1 MMWDLLI
8 VGAGPAGITAAIY
21 AARKRLH
28 TVVVSRD
35 IGGQAAASWD
45 VENYTGYQMITGP
58 ELAAKFKEH
67 LEKFGLPV
75 HEGETVMRVA
85 TDGSG
90 FLVQTERGEYRAR
103 TVIVASG
110 RTPRRLGVPGE
121 EEFRN
126 RGVTWCAT
134 CDGPLFAGQ
143 RVAVVGGGNAGFDAA
158 LQLLKIA
165 SSVTVIDVAERLR
178 ADPVMVEKARAGGAE
193 LLFPATVQRIIGDQ
207 FVTGIEVVT
216 ADGLRTLPVEGVF
229 VEIGSTAVSDFVEKA
244 ARNAAGELLVNPRCE
259 TDVPGLFAAGD
270 VTDVFSKQIV
280 VACGEGAKAAIA
292 AAEYVGRLS

>member
-1 MMWDLLI
+1 MRDLII

-21 AARKRLH
+21 AARKRLD
-28 TVVVSRD
+28 TLVVSRD

-45 VENYTGYQMITGP
+45 VENYTGYQFITGP

-67 LEKFGLPV
+67 LDRFGLPV
-75 HEGETVMRVA
+75 HEGETVRRVA
-85 TDGSG
+85 RAQTGFTVETDRD
-90 FLVQTERGEYRAR
+90 TYTAR

-110 RTPRRLGVPGE
+110 RSPRKLGVPGE

-165 SSVTVIDVAERLR
+165 SAVTIIEVSDRLR
-178 ADPVMVEKARAGGAE
+178 ADPIMVEKARAAGAE
-193 LLFPATVQRIIGDQ
+193 VLLSTTVERILGDR
-207 FVTGIEVVT
+207 FVTGIEVSSAGT
-216 ADGLRTLPVEGVF
+216 KRLLPVEGVF
-229 VEIGSTAVSDFVEKA
+229 VEIGSTAVSDFVEEA
-244 ARNAAGELLVNPRCE
+244 PRNAAGELVVNQRCE
-259 TDVPGLFAAGD
+259 TGIPGLFAAGD

-292 AAEYVGRLS
+292 AAEYLSRTS